1 MKKDPDMVPRNPH
14 ALETFAE
21 DILSLDDQSGLSIC
35 PLKALA
41 MLAHPKILI
50 IQYYV

>member
-21 DILSLDDQSGLSIC
+21 DILSLDDQRVYQYAHLRLSQCWHI
-35 PLKALA
+35 LK
-41 MLAHPKILI
+41 
-50 IQYYV
+50 Y